1 MLTERQ
7 RRVGELLQAE
17 ISDILLREVRD
28 PGIHGLVT
36 ITGVEVSVDLAH
48 ARVYASIY
56 GDAAAVAD
64 TMAALRRASPFIRAL
79 LLRRLDIK
87 RVPELVFYLDETPA
101 RADRIERLIREL
113 HPGQAGEAEAGE
125 AGEADENAE
134 PVHIEVLGPE
144 DQPAEQ
150 DQEQSAAA
158 VEPEDQ
164 ADDEITGQPD
174 ELAAPGDDQ
183 PSA

>member
-7 RRVGELLQAE
+7 RRVGELLQAQ

-56 GDAAAVAD
+56 GDAGDVAQ

-79 LLRRLDIK
+79 LVRRLDIK
-87 RVPELVFYLDETPA
+87 RVPELSFHLDETAA
-101 RADRIERLIREL
+101 RAERIERLIRRL
-113 HPGQAGEAEAGE
+113 HLGEEAT
-125 AGEADENAE
+125 
-134 PVHIEVLGPE
+134 
-144 DQPAEQ
+144 EQ
-150 DQEQSAAA
+150 DAQGANDATKEQ
-158 VEPEDQ
+158 
-164 ADDEITGQPD
+164 
-174 ELAAPGDDQ
+174 APVTEKKEGDS
-183 PSA
+183 PAL

>member
-7 RRVGELLQAE
+7 RRVGELLRAE
-17 ISDILLREVRD
+17 ISEILLREVRD

-101 RADRIERLIREL
+101 RADRIERLIRQL
-113 HPGQAGEAEAGE
+113 HPGQAVEEAP
-125 AGEADENAE
+125 NTSTV
-134 PVHIEVLGPE
+134 PIVSE
-144 DQPAEQ
+144 DQPAHTQPETDEAANVNQNHDLSNDAGSPSPQATQGAGEQ
-150 DQEQSAAA
+150 EY
-158 VEPEDQ
+158 
-164 ADDEITGQPD
+164 
-174 ELAAPGDDQ
+174 
-183 PSA
+183 

>member
-48 ARVYASIY
+48 ARVYTSIY
-56 GDAAAVAD
+56 GDAAAVDD

-79 LLRRLDIK
+79 LLRRLDIR

-113 HPGQAGEAEAGE
+113 HPGQESESGEA
-125 AGEADENAE
+125 
-134 PVHIEVLGPE
+134 VRVEVIGPE
-144 DQPAEQ
+144 AEDVPEEAAPDEEEQIEEQTARSPAE
-150 DQEQSAAA
+150 DNLEPTQEA
-158 VEPEDQ
+158 E
-164 ADDEITGQPD
+164 
-174 ELAAPGDDQ
+174 
-183 PSA
+183 